1 MSNVKLVRCPEC
13 GNWQGDM
20 GTHVAC
26 DECGEA
32 MPSFDYP
39 PADPRYPDPDDYDRE
54 GNPK

>member
-1 MSNVKLVRCPEC
+1 MSNDKLVRCPEC